1 MTEAFPRCDQ
11 KNIKIFLLILCIYT
25 GFIVIESKSSTQ
37 NQCHEVWYFKLFGSL
52 LRCIH
57 YDMKDAYLLFFLE
70 RKWSPITKCLLTSHF
85 LLAKKKKTQS
95 FSFINVLFNMQLQL
109 GTHVENSKIYRQT
122 FMFAHKYTQLLL
134 LKEEKKKN

>member
-1 MTEAFPRCDQ
+1 MHIYWFYCHRVKELDSKPMSRGL
-11 KNIKIFLLILCIYT
+11 IFQIIWILVKVHSLRYEGCLPSFFFGKKMKPHYKMLI
-25 GFIVIESKSSTQ
+25 
-37 NQCHEVWYFKLFGSL
+37 NQSFSFSQ
-52 LRCIH
+52 
-57 YDMKDAYLLFFLE
+57 
-70 RKWSPITKCLLTSHF
+70 
-85 LLAKKKKTQS
+85 KKKKTQS